1 MDHSSTYVCPRCD
14 PEHEQVSYGYGH
26 FDATRSTPR
35 RGRKPSIIRL
45 LVGVVGGG
53 LLGIFIGAYALL
65 WIRGADGDLLG
76 IARWLPDA
84 ILPPSIENAAA
95 RN

>member
-1 MDHSSTYVCPRCD
+1 MCPQCE
-14 PEHEQVSYGYGH
+14 PVTEHFTFGH
-26 FDATRSTPR
+26 FDAMRSAPR
-35 RGRKPSIIRL
+35 RVRQPSIVRL

-65 WIRGADGDLLG
+65 WLRGVEGDILG
-76 IARWLPDA
+76 IARWLPDSV
-84 ILPPSIENAAA
+84 LPPSIHAAD

>member
-1 MDHSSTYVCPRCD
+1 MDDSSTLTCPRCEPD
-14 PEHEQVSYGYGH
+14 VEHASYGH
-26 FDATRSTPR
+26 FDATRTNPR

-45 LVGVVGGG
+45 LVGIVGGG

-65 WIRGADGDLLG
+65 WLRGAEGDLLG

-84 ILPPSIENAAA
+84 ILPPSVHGMADGD
-95 RN
+95 